1 MKKMFRS
8 QKAVA
13 CFVLLGVLSVM
24 AACKQDEPE
33 PPLADQ
39 LVGNYTVNSYTSGAN
54 GVNLPATTPTGITVT
69 ARIVASKISD
79 DVASFVFVFTQTKS
93 GVASSSTSKLNDVSL
108 KKGSSGAIEGKVG
121 LDGISWQ
128 NNQLT
133 LTFGDADPAKVLT
146 IYGKKE

>member
-1 MKKMFRS
+1 MIKRTNHYRTQVWILLTLTLLS
-8 QKAVA
+8 GACQKN
-13 CFVLLGVLSVM
+13 
-24 AACKQDEPE
+24 EPE

-39 LVGNYTVNSYTSGAN
+39 LVGDYTVTSYTSGAN
-54 GVNLPATTPTGITVT
+54 GVSLPATTTTGITVT
-69 ARIVASKISD
+69 ARIVASKVSE

-93 GVASSSTSKLNDVSL
+93 GIASSSTSKLNDVSL
-108 KKGSSGAIEGKVG
+108 KKGSSGAIEGSVG

-146 IYGKKE
+146 IYSKKD

>member
-8 QKAVA
+8 QKSVA
-13 CFVLLGVLSVM
+13 WFVLLGVLSVM

-39 LVGNYTVNSYTSGAN
+39 LVGDYAVTSYTSGAN
-54 GVNLPATTPTGITVT
+54 GVSLPATTPTGITVT
-69 ARIVASKISD
+69 ARIVASRISE

-93 GVASSSTSKLNDVSL
+93 GIASSSTSKLNDVSL
-108 KKGSSGAIEGKVG
+108 KKGSSGAIEGNVG

-146 IYGKKE
+146 IYSKKD